1 MQLKLKSYRGF
12 ILKILIPFFVL
23 YVILIASMSIYFALN
38 VEDSK
43 DLIPYLIVLT
53 IVAVILLCLILT
65 VKLYNGAHY
74 IFEKDKINVYSRKKH
89 ISKIDIA
96 DIEIIYYHPFR
107 FRYLITMFSGEL
119 ADGGAWKIH
128 LKLKD
133 GTKKSLAFFSIKDVK
148 KIKKFYGDLVEIV

>member
-96 DIEIIYYHPFR
+96 DIEIIYYHPF
-107 FRYLITMFSGEL
+107 
-119 ADGGAWKIH
+119 
-128 LKLKD
+128 
-133 GTKKSLAFFSIKDVK
+133 SLDIS
-148 KIKKFYGDLVEIV
+148 